1 MIDYKKMYTLMCG
14 AVSDS
19 LDILSGDLNT
29 NSINSV
35 RFLLQEAMISAEHVY
50 VITAKGDY
58 DFEAQ
63 DE

>member
-1 MIDYKKMYTLMCG
+1 MCG